1 LESGD
6 KEQKDAMISLNNQQ
20 KELLFDYC
28 LGITSEEQTAQAQ
41 ELVFSNEQ
49 AAKFVNSIKASL
61 SPLESITPQECPAEL
76 AEGTIWRI
84 KQTLRT
90 SKVGLTELL
99 KAEQK
104 PKAGMWHEIFV
115 RLATAAVFVIVGSG
129 LITGGKVATN
139 YARQMSWQTKC
150 GSQMASLFNGL
161 SNYRNDNNGQMPTMA
176 SAPGAPW
183 WKVGDQGSEN
193 VSNTRRMWALVK
205 NGYLKPT
212 DFICSSYSENP
223 AFKPFCNFICNAKDY
238 NDFPGRKLITYS
250 FRIGC
255 PQGEMQKISRQVII
269 ADMSPIFVN
278 ASAAEKELNVKLSDL
293 LLKANSPNHG
303 GRGQNVLFCDG
314 SVVFTKTRYVEVSL
328 DDIYTIQNMH
338 TYQGVE
344 VPASESDA
352 FLAP

>member
-1 LESGD
+1 
-6 KEQKDAMISLNNQQ
+6 MISLNNQQ

-28 LGITSEEQTAQAQ
+28 IGLTSEQESAQAQ

-49 AAKFVNSIKASL
+49 AAKFVTSIKASL
-61 SPLESITPQECPAEL
+61 SPLESITPEDCPAEL

-90 SKVGLTELL
+90 SHVGLNQLL
-99 KAEQK
+99 AAEQK
-104 PKAGMWHEIFV
+104 RKTGFWHNIFG

-129 LITGGKVATN
+129 LLTGGRMAAN

-150 GSQMASLFNGL
+150 GSQMAGLFTGL
-161 SNYRNDNNGQMPTMA
+161 SNYRNDNNGQMPMLS
-176 SAPGAPW
+176 SAPGSPW

-193 VSNTRRMWALVK
+193 VSNTRRMWVLVR
-205 NGYLKPT
+205 NEYVKPG
-212 DFICSSYSENP
+212 DFMCPVTKPSCEFSCNP
-223 AFKPFCNFICNAKDY
+223 KEY
-238 NDFPGRKLITYS
+238 NDFPKRTFVTYS

-255 PQGEMQKISRQVII
+255 PKVGMEKMGRQAII
-269 ADMSPIFVN
+269 ADMSPMFANVS
-278 ASAAEKELNVKLSDL
+278 ASEKELIVNISDA
-293 LLKANSPNHG
+293 LLKRNSPNHG

-314 SVVFTKTRYVEVSL
+314 SVVFVKERTVDVSL
-328 DDIYTIQNMH
+328 DDIYTIQNTH

-344 VPASESDA
+344 LPASEADA